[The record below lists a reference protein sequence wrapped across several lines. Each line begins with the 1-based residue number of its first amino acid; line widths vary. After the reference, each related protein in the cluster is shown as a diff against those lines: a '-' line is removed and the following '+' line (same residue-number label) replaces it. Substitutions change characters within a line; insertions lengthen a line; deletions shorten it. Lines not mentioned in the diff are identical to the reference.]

1 MKVLITGA
9 GGQLGKEL
17 SKQLNEKKINV
28 IALTRSMLNI
38 ADQQAVRHAMKHF
51 RPDIVVSAA
60 AYTSVD
66 QCETETEKA
75 YLVNGI
81 GAYYTTLEAKHVG
94 ADVIHV
100 STDYVF
106 DGQAD
111 SPYQVDAQVDP
122 QTIYGKSKKL
132 GEELV
137 CLVSDEVKIIRT
149 SWLYGHGGHNFV
161 NTIIR
166 LAETKDHLR
175 IVNDQIGSPTYT
187 KDVAEALI
195 HLFDQKAG
203 IYHVSNRES
212 CSWYEFATEIVMQS
226 GLSTTIEPIST
237 EEYGFQTPRPAYSVL
252 DLQAIEATGWKPRH
266 WKDALHDYLQKEGRW
281 HQHD

>member
-17 SKQLNEKKINV
+17 SKQLKEKDMSV
-28 IALTRSMLNI
+28 ISLTRSMLNI
-38 ADQQAVRHAMKHF
+38 TDQQAVRHAMRHY

-81 GAYYTTLEAKHVG
+81 GAYYTALEAKQVG
-94 ADVIHV
+94 ADVLHV

-106 DGQAD
+106 DGQKGA
-111 SPYQVDAQVDP
+111 PYQVDDQADP

-132 GEELV
+132 GEELIR
-137 CLVSDEVKIIRT
+137 LVSDEVKIIRT

-161 NTIIR
+161 NTILR
-166 LAETKDHLR
+166 LAETKDHVR
-175 IVNDQIGSPTYT
+175 VVNDQFGSPTYT

-195 HLFDQKAG
+195 HLFDQASG

-212 CSWYEFATEIVMQS
+212 CSWFEFAKEIVARS
-226 GLSTTIEPIST
+226 GRSTTIEPIST

-252 DLQAIEATGWKPRH
+252 DLQAIEATGWQPRH
-266 WKDALHDYLQKEGRW
+266 WKEALQEYLQKEGRW

>member
-17 SKQLNEKKINV
+17 SRQLKEKDITV

-38 ADQQAVRHAMKHF
+38 ADQQAVRHAMRHF
-51 RPDIVVSAA
+51 QPDIVVSAA

-81 GAYYTTLEAKHVG
+81 GAYYTALEAKNVG
-94 ADVIHV
+94 ADVLHV

-111 SPYQVDAQVDP
+111 SPYQVDAQADP

-132 GEELV
+132 GEELIH
-137 CLVSDEVKIIRT
+137 LVSDEVKIIRT
-149 SWLYGHGGHNFV
+149 SWLYGHEGHNFV
-161 NTIIR
+161 NTILR

-175 IVNDQIGSPTYT
+175 IVNDQVGSPTYT
-187 KDVAEALI
+187 KDVAEAII

-203 IYHVSNRES
+203 IYHVSNRDS
-212 CSWYEFATEIVMQS
+212 CSWFDFASEIVAKS

-237 EEYGFQTPRPAYSVL
+237 EEYGFQTSRPAYSVL
-252 DLQAIEATGWKPRH
+252 DLQAIEATGWQPRH
-266 WKDALHDYLQKEGRW
+266 WKDALHEYLQKEGRW

>member
-17 SKQLNEKKINV
+17 CKRLKEKDFTV

-51 RPDIVVSAA
+51 CPDIVVSAA

-66 QCETETEKA
+66 QCEAETEKA

-81 GAYYTTLEAKHVG
+81 GAYYTALEAKHIG
-94 ADVIHV
+94 ADVLHV

-106 DGQAD
+106 DGQANV
-111 SPYQVDAQVDP
+111 PYEVDAQADP

-137 CLVSDEVKIIRT
+137 RLVSDEVKIIRT

-175 IVNDQIGSPTYT
+175 IVNDQVGSPTYT

-195 HLFDQKAG
+195 HLLDQPAG
-203 IYHVSNRES
+203 IYHVSNRGS
-212 CSWYEFATEIVMQS
+212 CSWFEFATEIVERS
-226 GLSTTIEPIST
+226 GLTTTIEPIST
-237 EEYGFQTPRPAYSVL
+237 AEYGFQTPRPPYSVL
-252 DLQAIEATGWKPRH
+252 DLQAIEATGWKPRQ
-266 WKDALHDYLQKEGRW
+266 WKDALHDYLQVEGR
-281 HQHD
+281 

>member
-17 SKQLNEKKINV
+17 SRQLKEKDMTI
-28 IALTRSMLNI
+28 IALTRNMLNI
-38 ADQQAVRHAMKHF
+38 TDQQAVRHAMRHYQ
-51 RPDIVVSAA
+51 PDIVVSAA

-81 GAYYTTLEAKHVG
+81 GAYYTALEAKRAG
-94 ADVIHV
+94 ADVLHV

-111 SPYQVDAQVDP
+111 TPYQVDAQADP

-132 GEELV
+132 GEELIQ
-137 CLVSDEVKIIRT
+137 LVSDEVKIIRT
-149 SWLYGHGGHNFV
+149 SWLYGHEGHNFV
-161 NTIIR
+161 NTILR

-187 KDVAEALI
+187 KDAAEALI

-203 IYHVSNRES
+203 VYHVSNRES
-212 CSWYEFATEIVMQS
+212 CSWFDFASEIVMKS
-226 GLSTTIEPIST
+226 GLSATIEPIST

-252 DLQAIEATGWKPRH
+252 DLQAIEATGWQPRH
-266 WKDALHDYLQKEGRW
+266 WKDALHEYLQKEGRW
-281 HQHD
+281 QQHD